1 MLDVSTQ
8 VFDVPYRT
16 VPYLI
21 SMWQCGVLNE
31 VITPDTRTVVHR
43 VAFLVEDLV
52 SLGDHS
58 AAQAHTAATNL
69 SRSSHL
75 SLSLYCLS
83 SDRCVRTVFMCTF
96 FFENLCSCVLV
107 RSNLAALL

>member
-1 MLDVSTQ
+1 
-8 VFDVPYRT
+8 
-16 VPYLI
+16 
-21 SMWQCGVLNE
+21 MWQCGVLNE

-75 SLSLYCLS
+75 SLSLSIALVAI
-83 SDRCVRTVFMCTF
+83 DAL
-96 FFENLCSCVLV
+96 ELCSCVLFFF
-107 RSNLAALL
+107 